1 MSTAFCDSPFYLR
14 IAERQ
19 NSPRSGLEASDSD
32 SRIVDIIL
40 RDHDANFHRHVHD
53 IANSYDTT
61 SRTEYVKRARE
72 LETSLH
78 QNLRPENAGIGIGMD
93 RV

>member
-14 IAERQ
+14 IAQRQ
-19 NSPRSGLEASDSD
+19 NSPRSRLEASDSD

-40 RDHDANFHRHVHD
+40 RHHDAT
-53 IANSYDTT
+53 NSYDTT
-61 SRTEYVKRARE
+61 SRTEYVKSARE

-78 QNLRPENAGIGIGMD
+78 QGIRPENADIGTGLD
-93 RV
+93 RI